1 MGEKEHPV
9 VIKARDVRRR
19 VTELLDEYTRLA
31 ARMSEFENAFMSY
44 VLLPG
49 YHLQMAVKKREFL
62 EKEYARIRDNIQWN
76 AYSSTEE
83 IAQDVRQAISHAEVD
98 FSGREL
104 ADKAEETS
112 SQSPV
117 AGLDPGGQDLD
128 LTEEEKASITGEFK
142 RSVIPKV
149 HADTSDAPFEEFNS
163 VLDAYKKKDFLLMKA
178 FIIRY
183 GDECVRGEGESEE
196 DFVARIARS
205 TAGDRKVLDK
215 LAARIDG
222 LKRNMTDKELE
233 NQDDVLTQLKNQNRE
248 IQKAIYK
255 EAEELLRIQNLLEG
269 LVKTGI
275 TVH

>member
-1 MGEKEHPV
+1 MGEKGHPV
-9 VIKARDVRRR
+9 VIKARDVRKR
-19 VTELLDEYTRLA
+19 VIGLLDEYTRLA
-31 ARMSEFENAFMSY
+31 ARMSEFENAFMTY

-83 IAQDVRQAISHAEVD
+83 IAQEVRQAISHAEVE
-98 FSGREL
+98 FSGRDL
-104 ADKAEETS
+104 ADKAEEAP

-117 AGLDPGGQDLD
+117 SGLDPGDQDFD
-128 LTEEEKASITGEFK
+128 LTEGEKASITGEFK

-183 GDECVRGEGESEE
+183 GEEFVRGEGESEE
-196 DFVARIARS
+196 DFVDRVARS
-205 TAGDRKVLDK
+205 TAGDRKVLDR

-222 LKRNMTDKELE
+222 LKRNMTAKELE
-233 NQDDVLTQLKNQNRE
+233 NQDEVLTQLKNQNRE

-255 EAEELLRIQNLLEG
+255 EAEELLRLQNLLEG